1 MKKKGHFEN
10 YLNFWHR
17 TVAESVDFIF
27 PTEAIGTLL
36 VIKSKRYHY
45 DKRDE
50 SRFQIRFNIFCA
62 RIFINP
68 FRAFAPS

>member
-36 VIKSKRYHY
+36 YSL
-45 DKRDE
+45 
-50 SRFQIRFNIFCA
+50 
-62 RIFINP
+62 
-68 FRAFAPS
+68 